1 MWYFAWGLGLTMA
14 VLLAILN
21 AMWFE
26 ARECARRDK
35 ASDGN

>member
-14 VLLAILN
+14 VLLSILY

-26 ARECARRDK
+26 ARECASRDK
-35 ASDGN
+35 TSDGD

>member
-14 VLLAILN
+14 VLLAVLN

-26 ARECARRDK
+26 AQECRNGNGRR
-35 ASDGN
+35 